1 MSAFKRLS
9 QLAASVENL
18 GGDAGDTGEAR
29 VVDTTPAQAAEPAP
43 ATPGAPT
50 DTTPPASDNIP
61 VTGGEGE
68 GEGTLATSTDD
79 AIDLVSAD
87 ADEEVV
93 IDEIDQAEGEARLA
107 VEETFNAIDD
117 SARAVEVNEDAVAA
131 AREVAETN
139 PTEAQAILEASNEA
153 IAAMLGT
160 NEFTLKSISL
170 ENVTSDRARRTFV
183 NVSMEQAEKR
193 SEGIWARVKAFFARI
208 GKFFSELFQRFM
220 KLFDFNGRRLK
231 TLIEKMKGV
240 EGYTGRQVITNRKLA
255 EALSIDGKQQNVSQI
270 KSYLVSFSKLGKD
283 LKDSGSGIQAQIEEL
298 LSGKATQ
305 LPSMD
310 QVFDSLSYK
319 FDGDG
324 VSNSGKTVF
333 QHLGGMKQEWEV
345 KTEGNTFTKLNYKL
359 ERVKYTG
366 SEDVALGSFTEIRDL
381 VEDIEGL
388 HGSFVDSMGKLADTY
403 KRYGIFSGSARSS
416 FNAGKNYG
424 HEGMKAVKTIH
435 ETTFALMR
443 VFDVLRAR
451 PINDLIKIYANAERA
466 VILLGVSAL
475 KVAEG
480 KPADNLSSTRDLAVA
495 TESIEGVYD
504 SGELNKARSEGGDDA
519 TQDPAANGKQSTFK
533 DPADGGVNEH
543 QEPKGDANPK
553 SVVEEYIDTN
563 AGLLAE
569 EAQEVVATV
578 EALDELGE
586 IATEQDQLLSTVQ
599 ASEGQGGLDE
609 VSSTLMQASLESIDR
624 RLNRLGVDSIAVKI
638 PSLESFGGVMS
649 RRSATHVSVE
659 AIGERVR
666 NLGAQIKAIV
676 IRFVN
681 WLKNIGFKLYAK
693 FRNLDKQ
700 AAAIEAKLKDGKQAE
715 GFITDKHVI
724 AAVNSSLGVSQ
735 SGILGSLEQT
745 AKYASFMANS
755 SVALSE
761 ALTTY
766 AQKHDQSVVYRAN
779 EAVFKSIPD
788 GTKDGN
794 GIHVVQGI
802 IGGRSLNFE
811 VSEEKVSVRVVDA
824 EINTPEK
831 VAVPKREDA
840 VKLVAK
846 LRELFLS
853 GSVVDKEERT
863 SKAIANQM
871 ERFAKS
877 NPAKDGEAELG
888 KEARDLAVAISKLVG
903 ISFSLKQSAVPAVL
917 RYAGKAV
924 AGKAEATAPAKGAPG
939 TAVVT
944 A

>member
-18 GGDAGDTGEAR
+18 GGDAGDTGDVRA
-29 VVDTTPAQAAEPAP
+29 VDPTPAQAPEPAP

-183 NVSMEQAEKR
+183 NVSMEQAENR
-193 SEGIWARVKAFFARI
+193 SVGIWARVKAFFARI

-231 TLIEKMKGV
+231 TLAEKMKGV

-255 EALSIDGKQQNVSQI
+255 EALSINGKQQNISQI
-270 KSYLVSFSKLGKD
+270 KSYLIGFDKLSD
-283 LKDSGSGIQAQIEEL
+283 YLKNTSGEMQSIVEKVLSSNPNTEDPLPTHRQIFNAL
-298 LSGKATQ
+298 A
-305 LPSMD
+305 
-310 QVFDSLSYK
+310 FK
-319 FDGDG
+319 FEGTEIRQ
-324 VSNSGKTVF
+324 SGKTVF
-333 QHLGGMKQEWEV
+333 HHLGGFSQVWEIEMEE
-345 KTEGNTFTKLNYKL
+345 KELSKISYKL

-366 SEDVALGSFTEIRDL
+366 SEDVALGSFRDIEDLVTEISDL
-381 VEDIEGL
+381 HEGVIGML
-388 HGSFVDSMGKLADTY
+388 RKTADTY
-403 KRYGIFSGSARSS
+403 KRYGLLGG
-416 FNAGKNYG
+416 AGKSIRAGLNHRESG
-424 HEGMKAVKTIH
+424 RNVAVTISQ
-435 ETTFALMR
+435 AANGLMR
-443 VFDVLRAR
+443 IFDNVRAR

-466 VILLGVSAL
+466 IILLGVSAL

-480 KPADNLSSTRDLAVA
+480 KPADNLDSARNLNVA

-553 SVVEEYIDTN
+553 SVVEEYIDAN

-715 GFITDKHVI
+715 GTITDQYVI
-724 AAVNSSLGVSQ
+724 KAVSSIFGVNKN
-735 SGILGSLEQT
+735 GILKSLERT
-745 AKYASFMANS
+745 ATYVNF
-755 SVALSE
+755 VADSGAKLSE
-761 ALTTY
+761 AIVSYNTNGNY
-766 AQKHDQSVVYRAN
+766 EVVLRAVN
-779 EAVFKSIPD
+779 DVTSFSGGGEKTS
-788 GTKDGN
+788 GN
-794 GIHVVQGI
+794 NKRFGGI
-802 IGGRSLNFE
+802 IGNKALEITSSGQSLSVNMVDDEF
-811 VSEEKVSVRVVDA
+811 KVPEQVD
-824 EINTPEK
+824 
-831 VAVPKREDA
+831 VPKIAEA
-840 VKLVAK
+840 VELVAK

-853 GSVVDKEERT
+853 NGAVSKNERV

-871 ERFAKS
+871 ERFAKA
-877 NPAKDGEAELG
+877 NPDKEGDKDHAKEVREL
-888 KEARDLAVAISKLVG
+888 AIAISKFVS
-903 ISFSLKQSAVPAVL
+903 ISFGLNQSAATSVL

-924 AGKAEATAPAKGAPG
+924 DGKVKVEKPADASATAKA
-939 TAVVT
+939 
-944 A
+944 